1 MGARRT
7 IMAISQRLQLKQSQ
21 SLFMTPQLQQAIKL
35 LQLNNLEVGAFLE
48 AELERNPMLETDD
61 FSDENAS
68 ASQLLSGVDREP
80 AETPTAFDGANADT
94 VTLTNQDAMAEGNE
108 APLDTSYENVYDAVD
123 VRELPPDMTEGMST
137 DGMAGLSG
145 SSSGS
150 GRGEGNDR
158 SLAIE
163 RAFGERLGLKEHLEE
178 QARIDIADPLDRAI
192 ADYLIGSLDPSGMLR
207 LVTIDVAD
215 ALGTEADRVE
225 YVISLLQRLDPPGV
239 FARDLPECLT
249 IQLRERNRLDPMI
262 EQFVQHLDLVAQGDL
277 PAVMKA
283 CACTAEDITDMLRE
297 IRTLNPRPAVNFD
310 GTPADVVV
318 PDILMRRAPGETW
331 IIELNP
337 DTLPRV
343 LVNHKYYATVST
355 GSGRLSKNDREY
367 ISEQLNAANWLV
379 KSLHQRATTIIK
391 VTTEIVRQQAAF
403 FEHGVAHLKPLVLR
417 NVADAIDMH
426 ESTVSRVTSNK
437 YLACP
442 RGVFELKYFFTAA
455 IGATDGATAHSAESV
470 RYRIKT
476 LIDAEDA
483 KKVLS
488 DDQIVVILRKGGI
501 DIARRT
507 VAKYREAMGIAS
519 SVQRRRQKVLA
530 HKMTASDDCGPALQG
545 A

>member
-1 MGARRT
+1 
-7 IMAISQRLQLKQSQ
+7 
-21 SLFMTPQLQQAIKL
+21 MTPQLQQAIKL

-48 AELERNPMLETDD
+48 SELERNPMLEADD
-61 FSDENAS
+61 FSDEGAS
-68 ASQLLSGVDREP
+68 SSQLLGGVDREP
-80 AETPTAFDGANADT
+80 AEAPAGVDGASADT
-94 VTLTNQDAMAEGNE
+94 VALTNQDSMAEGNE

-123 VRELPPDMTEGMST
+123 VRELPPDMT
-137 DGMAGLSG
+137 DGIRTESMGGLSG
-145 SSSGS
+145 TSTGS
-150 GRGEGNDR
+150 GRGEGEDP

-163 RAFGERLGLKEHLEE
+163 QTLGERLGLKEHLEE
-178 QARIDIADPLDRAI
+178 QARVDIADPLDRAI

-207 LVTIDVAD
+207 LVTADVAD
-215 ALGTEADRVE
+215 ALGTKVDRVE
-225 YVISLLQRLDPPGV
+225 HVIGLLQRLDPPGV
-239 FARDLPECLT
+239 FARDLPECLA
-249 IQLRERNRLDPMI
+249 IQLRERDRLDPMM
-262 EQFVQHLDLVAQGDL
+262 EQFLQHLDLVAQGDL

-283 CACTAEDITDMLRE
+283 CACTAEDITDMLSE
-297 IRTLNPRPAVNFD
+297 IRTLNPRPAVEFD
-310 GTPADVVV
+310 GAPADVVV
-318 PDILMRRAPGETW
+318 PDILMRRAPSGTW

-355 GSGRLSKNDREY
+355 GSDRLSKNDREY
-367 ISEQLNAANWLV
+367 ISEQFNAANWLV

-391 VTTEIVRQQAAF
+391 VTTEMVRQQAAF
-403 FEHGVAHLKPLVLR
+403 FEHGIAHLKPLVLR

-455 IGATDGATAHSAESV
+455 IGATDGAAAHSAEAV
-470 RYRIKT
+470 RHRIKA

-488 DDQIVVILRKGGI
+488 DDQIVVTLKKDGV

-519 SVQRRRQKVLA
+519 SVQRRRQKALA
-530 HKMTASDDCGPALQG
+530 RKMTAGDDRGPALQG